1 MGELFYAKNE
11 GEKNYMSY
19 SSTSSAH
26 KLNHGDIYNNSNS
39 GVTTEVVTNAFNM
52 VKARLQAAGLTP
64 PGSSDILGVAE
75 NFYIKAELVWKGR
88 MMGDLPSGA
97 NGSMSTYDNVNKSYA
112 MFLVLGDA
120 KVDEYIKYASTNVQ
134 PSDVNGQ
141 IRSDYVFNN
150 LKLNQNDIAEPVNI
164 DGDSLAD
171 EQRS

>member
-1 MGELFYAKNE
+1 MLKQTVIGIIGRTILCKNE

-112 MFLVLGDA
+112 MFPGSWGCESRRIYQICKHQCPA
-120 KVDEYIKYASTNVQ
+120 KRCERTDTLRLCIQ
-134 PSDVNGQ
+134 
-141 IRSDYVFNN
+141 
-150 LKLNQNDIAEPVNI
+150 
-164 DGDSLAD
+164 
-171 EQRS
+171 